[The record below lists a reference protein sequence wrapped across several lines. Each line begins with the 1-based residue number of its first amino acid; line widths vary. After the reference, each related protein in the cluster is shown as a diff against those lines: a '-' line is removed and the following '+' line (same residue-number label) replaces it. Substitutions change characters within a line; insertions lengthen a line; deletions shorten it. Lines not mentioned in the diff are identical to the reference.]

1 MSEAFR
7 ALCRRPTV
15 QGSSR
20 IKVSTFAHCTP
31 SSKWGPVG
39 DTDEIMAVR
48 KGIGHTLPHKADD
61 SVLVSSLTGISQK
74 YQLYIALTFT
84 FFDLILYVDCIM
96 FKSIFFVHNN
106 AFFYHTVRP
115 FIVNPLPKT
124 TIAIEG
130 KTKTIECTFK
140 AKPSPTVTWYLDGL
154 AVVSGSSRFQV
165 HTNITENPR
174 NLTLVQSAF
183 TINNAM
189 LNDTGAL
196 TCVAEHSVGNSSS
209 STNIVVHCEYIHLH
223 IIFLLKP
230 FMLKVIKQV

>member
-1 MSEAFR
+1 M
-7 ALCRRPTV
+7 TV
-15 QGSSR
+15 SCVNQYFLF
-20 IKVSTFAHCTP
+20 IITP
-31 SSKWGPVG
+31 F
-39 DTDEIMAVR
+39 
-48 KGIGHTLPHKADD
+48 
-61 SVLVSSLTGISQK
+61 
-74 YQLYIALTFT
+74 LY
-84 FFDLILYVDCIM
+84 Y
-96 FKSIFFVHNN
+96 
-106 AFFYHTVRP
+106 TVRP

-154 AVVSGSSRFQV
+154 AVVSGSARFQV

-189 LNDTGAL
+189 LNDTGVL

-223 IIFLLKP
+223 ITLTYAIYVKSYETNIKRYKILIFNLFYTLHNV
-230 FMLKVIKQV
+230 FHQTF